1 MFNIREH
8 PAMYQHILVAA
19 DLSDETFLVIQ
30 RAVSLATPATR
41 LTLMHV
47 VEPVGYAYG
56 GDIPLDLSE
65 VTDSLVERA
74 RERLSL
80 LATQLQLNAERV
92 TRVGRAASELHQ
104 FAENEQVDLI
114 VVGSHGRSGLKLL
127 LGSTANSV
135 LHGATCDVL
144 AVRIPSAKK
153 A

>member
-1 MFNIREH
+1 
-8 PAMYQHILVAA
+8 MYQHILVAA